1 MNCSKIF
8 WTDWKRKRLKDSP
21 PFLCLNLTAISTI
34 NWTIIYKVIVN
45 KQVFKSLDKI
55 PKTYLLK
62 IKSAV
67 NDLAENPR
75 PFGYVKLS
83 GFDNLYRIRVE
94 IYRIVYT
101 IQDNILT
108 VEVVKVDH
116 RRSVCK

>member
-1 MNCSKIF
+1 M
-8 WTDWKRKRLKDSP
+8 
-21 PFLCLNLTAISTI
+21 
-34 NWTIIYKVIVN
+34 YKVIVN

-67 NDLAENPR
+67 NDLVENPC

-83 GFDNLYRIRVE
+83 GFDNLYRIRVG

-116 RRSVCK
+116 RRSVCKENGNYSDALHKRQIINYISCQK